1 MLSRR
6 DVLALSAAG
15 AIPTALPDLVWALAD
30 DTDPTKVFTGDKKP
44 TDVRLGAPKTLND
57 YFPFVVPKTKEAWES
72 RRKQLREQMLVASGL
87 WPMPE
92 KTPLNAVV
100 HGKIAK
106 EGYTI
111 EKVFFASMPG
121 HYVCGNLYRPV
132 VDSDKPPKH
141 PGVLFAHGHWAGGR
155 FHDDGEKAAKASVDA
170 KGEPDLDRGRYFMQ
184 ALPAT
189 LAKLGFV
196 VFHYDMIGYA
206 DSTAIPH
213 REGFKDAEADLRLQS
228 FMGLQTWNSVR
239 SLDFLAS
246 LPDVNPK
253 KLGMTGA
260 SGGGTQ
266 TFMLAAIDDR
276 LASAFPAVMV
286 STGMQGGCVCENCSL
301 LRVGTGN
308 VEIAGLFAPKPQAL
322 SAAND
327 WTKEMM
333 TKGLPELKQL
343 YDLYGA
349 KDKVAVRAW
358 LEYGHQYNVHARQM
372 MYAWFLKHLADRDE
386 EVKEGPFKPVVPPK
400 DLSVFDAEHPRPK
413 DELNAATL
421 REVMTKASDEQI
433 AKLTPKDA
441 ESLKEFKR
449 VVGTALRVMVNS
461 ELPEK
466 VEGRADFDNLM
477 FDGLRVERTLL
488 GRAGEKDAVPAIL
501 FSSLKN
507 PVDKT
512 PAVVWLH
519 PQGKGSLVSGGK
531 PVPAV
536 KSLTDAGFLVVAPD
550 LLGTGENAFP
560 KPFPV
565 DKGFAGYTYG
575 YNRSLLANRV
585 HDTLTMLGGLKGQ
598 PKVTKVHLVGWGE
611 FGPVAILAKAL
622 AGDAVA
628 KTAADLNQFRFENIK
643 DTADPM
649 MLPGAA
655 KYGGL
660 PAFLALCAP
669 GKVFVHNHRG
679 TASGRLPR
687 AAYEAA
693 GAADNLTRATEKV
706 DDAKVVEWLMK

>member
-6 DVLALSAAG
+6 EVLALSAA
-15 AIPTALPDLVWALAD
+15 AAVPTTFPDLVWAFAD
-30 DTDPTKVFTGDKKP
+30 DTDPTRVFTGDKKP
-44 TDVRLGAPKTLND
+44 TDVRLGKPRTLDD
-57 YFPFVVPKTKEAWES
+57 YAPFVVPKTKEAWEA

-87 WPMPE
+87 WPLPE

-100 HGKIAK
+100 HGKIEK

-111 EKVFFASMPG
+111 EKVYFASMPG
-121 HYVCGNLYRPV
+121 HYVCGNLYRP
-132 VDSDKPPKH
+132 SIRYSNPS

-170 KGEPDLDRGRYFMQ
+170 KGEPDMDRGRYFMQ

-196 VFHYDMIGYA
+196 VFHYDMIGYS

-213 REGFKDAEADLRLQS
+213 REGFKDAEAELRLQS

-246 LPDVNPK
+246 LPDVDAK
-253 KLGMTGA
+253 RLGMTGA

-301 LRVGTGN
+301 LRVNTGN
-308 VEIAGLFAPKPQAL
+308 VEIAGLFAPKPMAC

-333 TKGLPELKQL
+333 TKGYPELQQL

-349 KDKVAVRAW
+349 KGKVAVRAW

-372 MYAWFLKHLADRDE
+372 MYAWFLKHLAGKDE
-386 EVKEGPFKPVVPPK
+386 EVKEEAFKPVTPTK
-400 DLSVFDAEHPRPK
+400 DLSVFDDKHPRPK
-413 DELNAATL
+413 DELNAPKL
-421 REVMTKASDEQI
+421 REVMTKSSDEQM
-433 AKLTPKDA
+433 AKLAPKDA

-449 VVGTALRVMVNS
+449 VVGTALRVMVND
-461 ELPEK
+461 ELPKDFEYRVHVEEIK
-466 VEGRADFDNLM
+466 V
-477 FDGLRVERTLL
+477 DGHDVIRTVL
-488 GRAGEKDAVPAIL
+488 GRKGEKDGVPCVGVIGPNRQ
-501 FSSLKN
+501 F
-507 PVDKT
+507 DDGR
-512 PAVVWLH
+512 VVFWLH
-519 PQGKGSLVSGGK
+519 PKGKASLIDNGK
-531 PVPAV
+531 VVPTV
-536 KSLTDAGFLVVAPD
+536 KTLIAAGFAVFAPD
-550 LLGTGENAFP
+550 LLGTGENSFP

-585 HDTLTMLGGLKGQ
+585 HDVLTLIAFGKGS
-598 PKVTKVHLVGWGE
+598 PKAKANHLVGWGE
-611 FGPVAILAKAL
+611 FGAIAILAKAL

-628 KTAADLNQFRFENIK
+628 KTAADLNQFRFETIK

-706 DDAKVVEWLMK
+706 DDAKVVEWLVK

>member
-6 DVLALSAAG
+6 EMLALSAASS
-15 AIPTALPDLVWALAD
+15 IPAWLHPHFALAFAD
-30 DTDPTKVFTGDKKP
+30 DDPTRVFTSELKP
-44 TDVRLGAPKTLND
+44 SDYRLGAAKTLND
-57 YFPFVVPKTKEAWES
+57 YFPFVVPKSKEAWEA
-72 RRKQLREQMLVASGL
+72 RRKQLREQLLVANGL

-92 KTPLNAVV
+92 KQPLNEVV
-100 HGKIAK
+100 HGKIEK
-106 EGYTI
+106 GDYTI
-111 EKVFFASMPG
+111 EKVYFASMPG

-132 VDSDKPPKH
+132 SQFASSKPPKY
-141 PGVLFAHGHWAGGR
+141 PGILFAHGHWAGGR
-155 FHDDGEKAAKASVDA
+155 FHDDGEKAAKASVDE
-170 KGEPDLDRGRYFMQ
+170 KGEPDMDRGRYFMQ

-189 LAKLGFV
+189 LARLGFV
-196 VFHYDMIGYA
+196 VFQYDMIGYA

-213 REGFKDAEADLRLQS
+213 REGFKDAEAELRLQS
-228 FMGLQTWNSVR
+228 QMGLQTWNSVR
-239 SLDFLAS
+239 ALDFLAG
-246 LPDVNPK
+246 LADVDPK

-301 LRVGTGN
+301 LRVNTGN
-308 VEIAGLFAPKPQAL
+308 VEIAGLFAPKPMAC

-333 TKGLPELKQL
+333 TKGYPELQQL

-372 MYAWFLKHLADRDE
+372 MYSWFLKYLAGKTE
-386 EVKEGPFKPVVPPK
+386 EVKEAPFKPVAPPK
-400 DLSVFDAEHPRPK
+400 ELTVYDEKHPRPK
-413 DELNAATL
+413 DELKADKL
-421 REVMTKASDEQI
+421 REAMTKASDEQM
-433 AKLTPKDA
+433 AKLAPKDGA
-441 ESLKEFKR
+441 SLKEFQR
-449 VVGTALRVMVNS
+449 VAGTALRAMVNS
-461 ELPEK
+461 ELPKEIG
-466 VEGRADFDNLM
+466 VRAGPLESKAN
-477 FDGLRVERTLL
+477 GLVMHRAVL
-488 GRAGEKDAVPAIL
+488 GRKDEKDAVPTAGVYAPT
-501 FSSLKN
+501 FKGE
-507 PVDKT
+507 K
-512 PAVVWLH
+512 VVIWLH
-519 PQGKGSLVSGGK
+519 PMGKASLFEDGK
-531 PVPAV
+531 AVPAM
-536 KSLTDAGFLVVAPD
+536 KSLTDAGFAVVAPD
-550 LLGTGENAFP
+550 LLGVGENALS
-560 KPFPV
+560 KPLAV

-585 HDTLTMLGGLKGQ
+585 HDALTLLAFGKSMLKAKTIQ
-598 PKVTKVHLVGWGE
+598 LVGWAEMGV
-611 FGPVAILAKAL
+611 VAVLARAL

-628 KTAADLNQFRFENIK
+628 KTAADLNQFRFETIK

-649 MLPGAA
+649 MLPGAV

-669 GKVFVHNHRG
+669 GQVFVHNHRG

-706 DDAKVVEWLMK
+706 DEAKVVEWLVK